1 MSFGAEFR
9 PSKRQAIE
17 MKSQESIQQ
26 ADPPELERPVRIR
39 ERQRLQTRDVI
50 LEVALAEIA
59 ELGLS
64 GIRIEHIARK
74 SGVTRPTVYAHFPT
88 REDFLRALQ
97 ARTENSALRALES
110 RLESNVGP
118 ALLHTLA
125 DALFDVLGDAN
136 RNLRRESFALM
147 LREPRPDRWLGNDL
161 FVYLSQ
167 RIGEAQRRGELT
179 GRASPDELTRI
190 IMTALFGFIVI
201 EGNDSETRRQDAH
214 TMLDLLIGT
223 GSEAPSEHEE

>member
-1 MSFGAEFR
+1 
-9 PSKRQAIE
+9 
-17 MKSQESIQQ
+17 MKTQES
-26 ADPPELERPVRIR
+26 ARAAVHSGLDRPIRIR

-97 ARTENSALRALES
+97 ARTESSALLALRN

-118 ALLHTLA
+118 ALLHTLV
-125 DALFDVLGDAN
+125 DALFEILGDAN

-147 LREPRPDRWLGNDL
+147 LREPRPERWMGNDL
-161 FVYLSQ
+161 FVYLSK
-167 RIGEAQRRGELT
+167 RIGEAQQRGELT
-179 GRASPDELTRI
+179 RRASADGLTRI

-201 EGNDSETRRQDAH
+201 EGNDSETRRRDAH
-214 TMLDLLIGT
+214 AMLDLLIGI
-223 GSEAPSEHEE
+223 GSETDLKK

>member
-1 MSFGAEFR
+1 MKTHESAREAEPLALDR
-9 PSKRQAIE
+9 PI
-17 MKSQESIQQ
+17 
-26 ADPPELERPVRIR
+26 RIR

-97 ARTENSALRALES
+97 SRTESSALLAVKN
-110 RLESNVGP
+110 RLERDVGL
-118 ALLHTLA
+118 ALLHTLV
-125 DALFDVLGDAN
+125 DALFEILGEAN

-147 LREPRPDRWLGNDL
+147 LREPRPERWMGNDL

-167 RIGEAQRRGELT
+167 RIGEAQQQGELT
-179 GRASPDELTRI
+179 RRASADELTRI
-190 IMTALFGFIVI
+190 VMTALFGFIVI
-201 EGNDSETRRQDAH
+201 EGNDSESRRQDAH
-214 TMLDLLIGT
+214 TMLDLLIGI
-223 GSEAPSEHEE
+223 GPEADPKE